1 MEINGYQIQGEFS
14 AENAGCS
21 VWARCRKNNHDF
33 FIKKFT
39 DVAYP
44 LSNKLSPD
52 LRRKK
57 LLRCEEFFQKKQDF
71 YRHLVQC
78 RSGNIILVHDFF
90 RYETAYYVVTD
101 LEKRSPLS
109 VRAVAALDSER
120 KLVLI
125 KSVLYSFAML
135 DFKGIV
141 HSDVKPANI
150 LVVPTEN
157 GFCTGKIIDFDLG
170 FHADSPPPEPGGDLV
185 YLAPEALAAIK
196 GRKTPLTPKM
206 DVFALGLIFHEYWTG
221 ERPRLP
227 RGFNYACEA
236 VAAGKPMVLD
246 KAIPEGVRAILAHM
260 LLNDPR
266 ERFSA
271 GNALAAFAK
280 IAAGSG
286 KAPVRSSGKASERS
300 FDRKSGSSAADIKR
314 ETVKK
319 ESSAAVKPRIPDKAA
334 SRGGSGIASG
344 KHSET
349 HSGTA
354 VGTDPG
360 KMRMAAP
367 VPAASVP
374 RREGASED
382 AGKTAPRK
390 TDPGRSEEPSSPRL
404 KIRMG
409 SHSSS
414 GKPAPSPGSS
424 RKRPGAAFYHPD
436 DFD

>member
-44 LSNKLSPD
+44 LSSKLSPD

-71 YRHLVQC
+71 YRYLVQC

-109 VRAVAALDSER
+109 LRAVAALDSER

-170 FHADSPPPEPGGDLV
+170 FHIDSPPPEPGGDLV
-185 YLAPEALAAIK
+185 YLPPEALAAIK
-196 GRKTPLTPKM
+196 GRKTALTPKM

-236 VAAGKPMVLD
+236 AAAGKPLVLD
-246 KAIPEGVRAILAHM
+246 KAIPEGVRAILAYM

-271 GNALAAFAK
+271 GNALAAFAR
-280 IAAGSG
+280 IPAGSG
-286 KAPVRSSGKASERS
+286 KAPVRTSGSYAGKSSDSYSDKSSDKTSESVSGLASESLKRG
-300 FDRKSGSSAADIKR
+300 RVAAEAFAAAKKR
-314 ETVKK
+314 
-319 ESSAAVKPRIPDKAA
+319 RPDKSVSKGEAGMA
-334 SRGGSGIASG
+334 SGLSRAGGSEDPRRTEPG
-344 KHSET
+344 K
-349 HSGTA
+349 
-354 VGTDPG
+354 TDPG
-360 KMRMAAP
+360 KA
-367 VPAASVP
+367 
-374 RREGASED
+374 
-382 AGKTAPRK
+382 
-390 TDPGRSEEPSSPRL
+390 EESSSPRL

-414 GKPAPSPGSS
+414 GKPAPSPGAS

>member
-109 VRAVAALDSER
+109 LRAVAALDSER

-157 GFCTGKIIDFDLG
+157 GFCKGKIIDFDLG
-170 FHADSPPPEPGGDLV
+170 FHVDSPPPEPGGDLV

-196 GRKTPLTPKM
+196 GRKTALTPKM

-221 ERPRLP
+221 ERPQLP

-236 VAAGKPMVLD
+236 VAAGKPLVLD
-246 KAIPEGVRAILAHM
+246 KTIPEGVRAILANM

-271 GNALAAFAK
+271 GNALSAFSK
-280 IAAGSG
+280 IAPGSG
-286 KAPVRSSGKASERS
+286 KAPVRSSESYSDKSSDSYSDKPSAKPSEKASGTASESLKRGRVKE
-300 FDRKSGSSAADIKR
+300 DASG
-314 ETVKK
+314 
-319 ESSAAVKPRIPDKAA
+319 AVKPRSPDKSV
-334 SRGGSGIASG
+334 SRGEAGMVSGRYRDGGAG
-344 KHSET
+344 E
-349 HSGTA
+349 
-354 VGTDPG
+354 PG
-360 KMRMAAP
+360 RAEP
-367 VPAASVP
+367 GNT
-374 RREGASED
+374 E
-382 AGKTAPRK
+382 PRK
-390 TDPGRSEEPSSPRL
+390 TDPRRSEEPSSPRL

>member
-1 MEINGYQIQGEFS
+1 
-14 AENAGCS
+14 
-21 VWARCRKNNHDF
+21 V
-33 FIKKFT
+33 
-39 DVAYP
+39 
-44 LSNKLSPD
+44 
-52 LRRKK
+52 
-57 LLRCEEFFQKKQDF
+57 
-71 YRHLVQC
+71 
-78 RSGNIILVHDFF
+78 ILVHDFF

-109 VRAVAALDSER
+109 VRAVAALDNER

-150 LVVPTEN
+150 LAVPTEN

-196 GRKTPLTPKM
+196 GRKTALTPKM

-221 ERPRLP
+221 NRPQLP

-236 VAAGKPMVLD
+236 VAAGKTLVLD
-246 KAIPEGVRAILAHM
+246 KTIPEGVRAILAHM

-280 IAAGSG
+280 IAAGTG
-286 KAPVRSSGKASERS
+286 KAPVRSPGSHSDKSSDSYSDKPSAKPSEKASGTASESLKRGRVKE
-300 FDRKSGSSAADIKR
+300 DASG
-314 ETVKK
+314 
-319 ESSAAVKPRIPDKAA
+319 AVKPRSPDKSV
-334 SRGGSGIASG
+334 SRGEVGMVSGRYRDGGAG
-344 KHSET
+344 EP
-349 HSGTA
+349 GRA
-354 VGTDPG
+354 EPGNTD
-360 KMRMAAP
+360 
-367 VPAASVP
+367 
-374 RREGASED
+374 
-382 AGKTAPRK
+382 PRK
-390 TDPGRSEEPSSPRL
+390 TDPRRSEEPSSPRL

-409 SHSSS
+409 SHSSP

-424 RKRPGAAFYHPD
+424 RKRPGTAFYHPD